1 LNFAF
6 SPRLCLHSR
15 FGYRRVCPRRDCF
28 TSLSMP
34 DEGHMIQL
42 ENVEKNYGAR
52 AIFRGINLVVDN
64 GEFVAIMG
72 SSGSGKS
79 TLLNLIGGM
88 DVPDQGRIIVDRY
101 IVSSYTEEELTAY
114 RRQKIGFIF
123 QFFNL
128 LPNLTVSE
136 NIEMPLLLNDE
147 EHQEG
152 RVEEY
157 MRMVGLEGREN
168 DYPST
173 LSGGEQQRV
182 AIARALV
189 HKPGIILADE
199 PTGNLD
205 SKTGRSIVQLIQEAA
220 ARDRKTVIMV
230 THNQAV
236 AESAGRI
243 IRIHDGVLLP

>member
-1 LNFAF
+1 
-6 SPRLCLHSR
+6 
-15 FGYRRVCPRRDCF
+15 
-28 TSLSMP
+28 
-34 DEGHMIQL
+34 MIQL
-42 ENVEKNYGAR
+42 EHVEKYYGAR
-52 AIFRGINLVVDN
+52 AVFRGINLIVST

-88 DVPDQGRIIVDRY
+88 DVPDQGRISVNGD

-114 RRQKIGFIF
+114 RRKKIGFIF

-128 LPNLTVSE
+128 LPNLTVYE
-136 NIEMPLLLNDE
+136 NIEMPLLLNNE
-147 EHQEG
+147 ERQQG
-152 RVEEY
+152 RIAEY
-157 MRMVGLEGREN
+157 IRMVGLEGREN
-168 DYPST
+168 DYPSA

-189 HKPGIILADE
+189 HEPGIILADE

-205 SKTGRSIVQLIQEAA
+205 SQTGRSVVQLIHEAA
-220 ARDRKTVIMV
+220 ARDNKTVVLV

-236 AESAGRI
+236 AESASRI
-243 IRIHDGVLLP
+243 IRIQDGVLLP